1 MLNDITVL
9 FVYVSKLI
17 TTYDGCYVIVTL
29 KSFYE
34 ICDTPLNKLLSD
46 VGKNLVERIR
56 KKK

>member
-1 MLNDITVL
+1 MPNDITVL

-46 VGKNLVERIR
+46 VGKNLV
-56 KKK
+56 